1 MSILQYRWT
10 ELRFHLNEQGT
21 FQVDRGG
28 EEPAS
33 GDNRQAYCSGHHL
46 QLEEREPED
55 RNQDAQTVLR
65 RVEHYPEGETSP
77 QIQRSVDVA

>member
-1 MSILQYRWT
+1 MSILQHQWT

-55 RNQDAQTVLR
+55 RDQDAQTVLR
-65 RVEHYPEGETSP
+65 RVEHNPEDETSP
-77 QIQRSVDVA
+77 QI

>member
-1 MSILQYRWT
+1 MSILQRRQT

-33 GDNRQAYCSGHHL
+33 GDIRQAHRSGHYL
-46 QLEEREPED
+46 QLEECKPED
-55 RNQDAQTVLR
+55 RD
-65 RVEHYPEGETSP
+65 
-77 QIQRSVDVA
+77 